1 MLQVRAREMWDSL
14 KFSTKYIVM
23 QYAETEKSGETRGPL
38 MKVTDLEI
46 QQLDHVSRGSS
57 TSPVWYL

>member
-1 MLQVRAREMWDSL
+1 MGAAGLCKGDVG
-14 KFSTKYIVM
+14 FSQFLYKVM
-23 QYAETEKSGETRGPL
+23 QYTETEKSGETRGPL

-57 TSPVWYL
+57 TSPLWYL